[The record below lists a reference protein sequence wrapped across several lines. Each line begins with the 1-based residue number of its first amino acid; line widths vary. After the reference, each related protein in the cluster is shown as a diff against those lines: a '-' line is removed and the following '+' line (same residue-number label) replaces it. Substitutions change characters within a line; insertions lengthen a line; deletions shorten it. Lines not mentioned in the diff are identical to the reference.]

1 MARSRNKY
9 SRAQLRARYRKPR
22 RRGGSTWF
30 YGALSVIVVAGVLG
44 IVFVRNDNSASA
56 TIPPRAGIDPKTNDF
71 YDHWHEVLGVEV
83 CGQWLS
89 DPPFFDNRADNS
101 GVLAGLH
108 THGDGFIHIHPRYPD
123 EGGNHATLGLF
134 MTFGGWSVS
143 SDSLSL
149 WAGPAADPTKK
160 TWTNGDKCP
169 GADGKPGTG
178 LPGHVV
184 WQIDCENRTGNP
196 ADYKLE
202 KLGVPLHA
210 ATAPQ
215 NDGSNAPV
223 INPVGCRPSAS
234 NNPGVPDSTATTA
247 PAPSSTAP
255 ASSSSS
261 TP

>member
-1 MARSRNKY
+1 
-9 SRAQLRARYRKPR
+9 L
-22 RRGGSTWF
+22 
-30 YGALSVIVVAGVLG
+30 
-44 IVFVRNDNSASA
+44 
-56 TIPPRAGIDPKTNDF
+56 
-71 YDHWHEVLGVEV
+71 
-83 CGQWLS
+83 
-89 DPPFFDNRADNS
+89 
-101 GVLAGLH
+101 
-108 THGDGFIHIHPRYPD
+108 
-123 EGGNHATLGLF
+123 
-134 MTFGGWSVS
+134 
-143 SDSLSL
+143 
-149 WAGPAADPTKK
+149 AGPAADPTKK

-202 KLGVPLHA
+202 DQHVVGIGFVTKDEKLGVPLHA
-210 ATAPQ
+210 ATAPK